1 VFSLKEKAVS
11 TALSSFVRKRCLIMT
26 IFQFQKRIKPAFPP
40 PVKKKGGR
48 EAVEKAKRKEA
59 EAKGVKEKGKQLDF
73 FLSPF
78 PFNL

>member
-26 IFQFQKRIKPAFPP
+26 VFQFQKGIKPAFPP

-48 EAVEKAKRKEA
+48 EPWKRL
-59 EAKGVKEKGKQLDF
+59 KGRGQREKGNGKGETA
-73 FLSPF
+73 
-78 PFNL
+78 